1 LPVPETFFD
10 EGCIYEQVSIDDP
23 ERRVCIIRHH
33 EDVIGVVTAEVI
45 PVLMISAAEYE
56 LLMSAAAV
64 VDGRQVITHGAQ
76 VRELH
81 VTLVDTLAS
90 AR

>member
-1 LPVPETFFD
+1 MKAAYTSKCV
-10 EGCIYEQVSIDDP
+10 DDP
-23 ERRVCIIRHH
+23 GRMEFVRHH
-33 EDVIGVVTAEVI
+33 EDVIGVVTPEMI

-64 VDGRQVITHGAQ
+64 VDSRQIITHGAQ

-81 VTLVDTLAS
+81 VTLVDTLTS